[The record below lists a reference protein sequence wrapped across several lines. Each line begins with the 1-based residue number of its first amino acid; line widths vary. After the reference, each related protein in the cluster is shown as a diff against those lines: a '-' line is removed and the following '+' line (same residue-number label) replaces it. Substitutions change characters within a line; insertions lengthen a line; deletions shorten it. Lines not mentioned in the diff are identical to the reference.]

1 VFKKLLALTALCF
14 LAQGCTLSIQ
24 TDPADIGALKSLVVA
39 NAAADR
45 AAANA
50 ARGPQVIVIAPTPTT
65 ATAPTLAADPQ
76 TPKTTGTRWAGEPG
90 PEVKERKP

>member
-1 VFKKLLALTALCF
+1 MLRKLLALVAMCF
-14 LAQGCTLSIQ
+14 LAEGCTLSIQ

-50 ARGPQVIVIAPTPTT
+50 AHGPQVIVIAPTPTT
-65 ATAPTLAADPQ
+65 ATAPTLAADPDR
-76 TPKTTGTRWAGEPG
+76 PKATGTRWAGDPG
-90 PEVKERKP
+90 PEVKPRQP